1 MVRSIRSSSPTP
13 GEHKHKAAQRCA
25 PSPSVASIIEEMPA
39 QVYIQP
45 RFSMSSLA
53 ALHLS
58 SFAQG
63 FSNEER
69 QSAARALLRHDAHV
83 DGAHYHTRKPG
94 GLHPSNIAFNSYTS
108 SDERSITEEEFM
120 KASLQDVFDA
130 VSFLLFLFSYTH
142 NVNG

>member
-1 MVRSIRSSSPTP
+1 
-13 GEHKHKAAQRCA
+13 
-25 PSPSVASIIEEMPA
+25 MPA

-63 FSNEER
+63 FSNEEQ